1 MNRQF
6 LLTFLDVMETRNF
19 NRTADRLN
27 ITQSTVSAR
36 IKDLE
41 EELNARL
48 FERGRGG
55 AEPTPAGFRFQ
66 THCRSVLALWTQA
79 CREVGQSAANG
90 SELNI
95 SGQLSLVSSY
105 LLEWAEIMRRS
116 NPELSLYFE
125 ANFSVQIQRDVLA
138 GKTDLGLIFA
148 PQHQPDLQIA
158 EIGSEAYVMLST
170 QASQLGRVDPR
181 SYIKVLYT
189 PHFERY
195 HDERLPHLARPPL
208 SAGSDDLAIE
218 FLKRFGGSLYLPR
231 FAVETVRASL
241 PDLTLVEDAPVI
253 PQPIYSVV
261 HIRRS
266 HDVLIA
272 HALRALRAFVAS
284 RGPGNA
290 SSPSIE
296 KGDQ

>member
-1 MNRQF
+1 MMNKQF

-41 EELNARL
+41 DELNTRL

-55 AEPTPAGFRFQ
+55 AEPTTAGLRFQ
-66 THCRSVLALWTQA
+66 TYCNSALALWTHA
-79 CREVGQSAANG
+79 RRDVGLSNEYNG
-90 SELNI
+90 ELNI
-95 SGQLSLVSSY
+95 SGQLSLVSYY

-116 NPELSLYFE
+116 NPKLSLYFE
-125 ANFSVQIQRDVLA
+125 VNFSVQIQRDVLA
-138 GKTDLGLIFA
+138 GKTDIGVVFA

-158 EIGSEAYVMLST
+158 EIGQEAYVMLST
-170 QASQLGRVDPR
+170 DTAALKNIDPKT
-181 SYIKVLYT
+181 YIKVLYT
-189 PHFERY
+189 PYFERY
-195 HDERLPHLARPPL
+195 HDERLPQLAHPPL

-231 FAVETVRASL
+231 FAVELVQARL
-241 PDLTLVEDAPVI
+241 PDLILVEDAPII

-261 HIRRS
+261 HVRKC
-266 HDVLIA
+266 HNTLIIK
-272 HALRALRAFVAS
+272 ALKAFKDFTANRA
-284 RGPGNA
+284 
-290 SSPSIE
+290 
-296 KGDQ
+296 